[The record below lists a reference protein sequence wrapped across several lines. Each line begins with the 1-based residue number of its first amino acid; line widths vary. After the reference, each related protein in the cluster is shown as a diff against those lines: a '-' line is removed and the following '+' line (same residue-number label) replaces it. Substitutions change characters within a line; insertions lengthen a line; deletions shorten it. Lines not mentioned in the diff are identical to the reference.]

1 MNTADEIN
9 KTAVAIYL
17 AREKDREEGGQ
28 HHSLALM
35 QSLPWER
42 LRPAIDL
49 VFALC
54 AIDIETHSKDV
65 DADAADMAKTMAD
78 ETGNAAACAAD
89 IARVAHRHSS
99 EVSFRVAQHLIT
111 HALEQLEERKA
122 G

>member
-89 IARVAHRHSS
+89 IARIAHRHPS
-99 EVSFRVAQHLIT
+99 EVSLKVARNLMD
-111 HALEQLEERKA
+111 HAIDQLDERKA
-122 G
+122 R